1 MRRPS
6 LVLLLWVAV
15 AAFAAPEAAAQSI
28 RLTAERTPLE
38 AVLQQLAAQTGIDVV
53 YAQRLVEGRA
63 VSGRYLGDDPE
74 QALGTILRDSG
85 LRAERLRPGQYVI
98 VSAYPTPGLEPEPYY
113 GTLRGTVVDSE
124 TNEVLPGA
132 HVVLAGLGLGTATNP
147 AGYFAL
153 PDLPAGAYRVRVSYI
168 GYRTV
173 ERELSVYPESEEV
186 PPTVRLVPQAVVGS
200 EAIVE
205 GTEGE
210 RSDLL
215 PVPGSDAVD
224 VRHAAAIPAFLG
236 ESDLFQALEW
246 LPGVGRA
253 GEAGGELVIRG
264 SDSHF
269 NRYLLDGAPIIHPWH
284 TFGLFSTFQTEAL
297 KSVRLYKGSFPAEY
311 GGGLSSVLD
320 VEMKDGDRDDV
331 AGTASLSP
339 VAIRAVGEIPLGR
352 GASLMLSGR
361 RSYLDLL
368 FSPRVQATSSALFL
382 DEGEVAPEA
391 KQDLGYYFFDV
402 GAKVT
407 LRPSQFHRLSVS
419 YYEGGDDLNADV
431 PFVSLI
437 EPVRTTEAALGGP
450 LGLRLNYGWGN
461 RVLSARYR
469 YLYGRRLFL
478 TATGYYSRYRAKEQ
492 AFAQPT
498 TASLVDSDYRVRFAE
513 TGLTADA
520 DYYYSL
526 EHQLR
531 FGVRLVG
538 RTFESTLDETILRSE
553 TGEGTVRSQR
563 DAVRALE
570 AVVYVQDTWQPS
582 PQWQVQPGLRA
593 ELFGLGPY
601 LSLSPRL
608 NVRYVVTPERLFVK
622 AGLSR
627 QVQYLHRLRDRYSY
641 TYDLASSRWI
651 PASKAVRPAVGWQAA
666 LGLEAV
672 PADWLSLGVDVYGR
686 QLGDI
691 LLPADEFQDKD
702 GIEGPGILPG
712 ALLEQYVAGS
722 GRSFGIEVA
731 AQAERGRWRL
741 GLSYAF
747 ARSQERPRGEV
758 YRRARYDAPHSLKGL
773 LQGALGRWT
782 VSLAATVRSGYP
794 VTVPVARYAL
804 GDALD
809 SEDAEPT
816 YYLARPAINNGRLP
830 VYARLDLAL
839 GYTFELFGMDW
850 DASAQAYNLL
860 NRRNTVGQRFD
871 PTPPTVAPTDVQGLP
886 ILPMVNLK
894 VQW

>member
-173 ERELSVYPESEEV
+173 ERELSVYPESEEI

-382 DEGEVAPEA
+382 DEGE
-391 KQDLGYYFFDV
+391 
-402 GAKVT
+402 
-407 LRPSQFHRLSVS
+407 
-419 YYEGGDDLNADV
+419 
-431 PFVSLI
+431 
-437 EPVRTTEAALGGP
+437 AALRRRSRTWATTSSTWARRSRSGP
-450 LGLRLNYGWGN
+450 RSSIAF
-461 RVLSARYR
+461 RSA
-469 YLYGRRLFL
+469 
-478 TATGYYSRYRAKEQ
+478 
-492 AFAQPT
+492 T
-498 TASLVDSDYRVRFAE
+498 TR
-513 TGLTADA
+513 
-520 DYYYSL
+520 
-526 EHQLR
+526 
-531 FGVRLVG
+531 
-538 RTFESTLDETILRSE
+538 
-553 TGEGTVRSQR
+553 
-563 DAVRALE
+563 
-570 AVVYVQDTWQPS
+570 
-582 PQWQVQPGLRA
+582 
-593 ELFGLGPY
+593 
-601 LSLSPRL
+601 
-608 NVRYVVTPERLFVK
+608 
-622 AGLSR
+622 
-627 QVQYLHRLRDRYSY
+627 
-641 TYDLASSRWI
+641 
-651 PASKAVRPAVGWQAA
+651 
-666 LGLEAV
+666 
-672 PADWLSLGVDVYGR
+672 
-686 QLGDI
+686 
-691 LLPADEFQDKD
+691 
-702 GIEGPGILPG
+702 
-712 ALLEQYVAGS
+712 
-722 GRSFGIEVA
+722 
-731 AQAERGRWRL
+731 
-741 GLSYAF
+741 
-747 ARSQERPRGEV
+747 
-758 YRRARYDAPHSLKGL
+758 
-773 LQGALGRWT
+773 
-782 VSLAATVRSGYP
+782 AAT
-794 VTVPVARYAL
+794 T
-804 GDALD
+804 
-809 SEDAEPT
+809 
-816 YYLARPAINNGRLP
+816 
-830 VYARLDLAL
+830 
-839 GYTFELFGMDW
+839 
-850 DASAQAYNLL
+850 
-860 NRRNTVGQRFD
+860 
-871 PTPPTVAPTDVQGLP
+871 
-886 ILPMVNLK
+886 
-894 VQW
+894 

>member
-1 MRRPS
+1 MRRSSP
-6 LVLLLWVAV
+6 LLLLWIAV
-15 AAFAAPEAAAQSI
+15 LAFAVPEAAAQSI

-53 YAQRLVEGRA
+53 FAQRLVEGRA
-63 VSGRYLGDDPE
+63 VTGRYLGDDPE
-74 QALGTILRDSG
+74 QALATILRDSG

-98 VSAYPTPGLEPEPYY
+98 VSAFPTPGLEPEPYY
-113 GTLRGTVVDSE
+113 GTLRGTVVDGE
-124 TNEVLPGA
+124 TSEVLPGA
-132 HVVLAGLGLGTATNP
+132 HVVLVGLGLGTATNP

-153 PDLPAGAYRVRVSYI
+153 PGLPAGSYRVRVSYI

-173 ERELSVYPESEEV
+173 EREISVYPESEEV
-186 PPTVRLVPQAVVGS
+186 PPTVRLVPQVFVGGEAV
-200 EAIVE
+200 VE

-224 VRHAAAIPAFLG
+224 VRQAAAIPAFLG

-331 AGTASLSP
+331 AGVVALSP
-339 VAIRAVGEIPLGR
+339 VSVRAVGEIPLGR

-368 FSPRVQATSSALFL
+368 LSPRVQATSSALFL
-382 DEGEVAPEA
+382 SEGEVAPES

-407 LRPSQFHRLSVS
+407 LRPSPFHRFSVS

-437 EPVRTTEAALGGP
+437 EPGQTDVPNP

-461 RVLSARYR
+461 RILSARYR

-478 TATGYYSRYRAKEQ
+478 TATGYYSRYRAGEQ
-492 AFAQPT
+492 AFVQPT
-498 TASLVDSDYRVRFAE
+498 TTSLVDSDYRVHFAE
-513 TGLTADA
+513 TGLTADV

-526 EHQLR
+526 EHQIR
-531 FGVRLVG
+531 FGTRLVG
-538 RTFESTLDETILRSE
+538 RTFESTLDETIRRSE
-553 TGEGTVRSQR
+553 TDDGAVRTQR

-570 AVVYVQDTWQPS
+570 AVAYVQDTWQPS
-582 PQWQVQPGLRA
+582 AEWQVQPGVRV

-601 LSLSPRL
+601 VSVSPRV
-608 NVRYVVTPERLFVK
+608 NVRYVVTPGRLFAK

-651 PASKAVRPAVGWQAA
+651 PASGAVRPAVGWQVAA
-666 LGLEAV
+666 GLEAV
-672 PADWLSLGVDVYGR
+672 PANWLSLGLDVYGR

-691 LLPADEFQDKD
+691 LLPADAFQDKD

-722 GRSFGIEVA
+722 GRSFGIEAA

-747 ARSQERPRGEV
+747 ARSQERPPGEV
-758 YRRARYDAPHSLKGL
+758 YRRARYDAPHTLKGL

-782 VSLAATVRSGYP
+782 VSLAATARSGYP

-804 GDALD
+804 GDVLD
-809 SEDAEPT
+809 GDEADPT

-830 VYARLDLAL
+830 VYARVDLAV
-839 GYTFELFGMDW
+839 GYAFRLFGMDW
-850 DASAQAYNLL
+850 DANVQAYNLF

-871 PTPPTVAPTDVQGLP
+871 PDPPVVTATDVQGLP

-894 VQW
+894 GQW